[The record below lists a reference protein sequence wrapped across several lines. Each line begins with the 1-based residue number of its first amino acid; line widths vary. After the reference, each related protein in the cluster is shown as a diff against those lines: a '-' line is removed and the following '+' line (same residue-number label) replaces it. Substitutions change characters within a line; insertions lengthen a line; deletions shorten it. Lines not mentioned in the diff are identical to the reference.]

1 LSTARDSKK
10 LDYKYIG
17 LFEVIRVVN
26 DVVYTLELPDDIKIY
41 PTFYVSILEDYIEAE
56 YTKRD

>member
-1 LSTARDSKK
+1 LSIVRDSKK

-17 LFEVIRVVN
+17 LFEVTYVVN